1 MDDLL
6 TLLRE
11 HDLPPFWDG
20 LAVVWDT
27 WRTESTPVFLCPPP
41 KRPAT
46 CHGCGSAAEQHQ
58 AKGRVAR
65 AAFIDHDRIA
75 AEDENRVRLGSLGHK
90 RKPVALVR
98 LFVWRC
104 PDCLLDVVWD
114 IDAGEWFDLDHTDY
128 GPDGSRAP

>member
-1 MDDLL
+1 MSEDLL

-20 LAVVWDT
+20 LAVVWGQWTTDL
-27 WRTESTPVFLCPPP
+27 PVVFVCPPP

-46 CHGCGSAAEQHQ
+46 CHGCGSTAEQHQ

-65 AAFIDHDRIA
+65 AAFITHDRIHEYDA
-75 AEDENRVRLGSLGHK
+75 KHDPLGRG
-90 RKPVALVR
+90 KPVALVR

-104 PDCLLDVVWD
+104 PGCLLDVVWD
-114 IDAGEWFDLDHTDY
+114 IDTDEWFDLDHTDY
-128 GPDGSRAP
+128 GPDGSRS